1 MIVAMVGTGPDSFDR
16 LVRPL
21 DELAG
26 KNGWEVFI
34 QLGHT
39 RYEPRHCRFERFVE
53 RDVLL
58 RLIGQAELVI
68 TQGGYG
74 GIRDALQ
81 FDKPILA
88 VPRYPALKESP
99 DQQEEMVRAME
110 KKGYLIGLYDINGLE
125 TAIRGAMGFKPNPR
139 SGSAIPKMLAEYVTA
154 HIAG

>member
-21 DELAG
+21 DKLAG
-26 KNGWEVFI
+26 KHGWDIFI

-39 RYEPRHCRFERFVE
+39 RYEPRHCKFERFVE

-58 RLIGQAELVI
+58 RMVEQAEFVI

-74 GIRDALQ
+74 GIRDALL

-88 VPRYPALKESP
+88 VPRYPVLNESP
-99 DQQEEMVRAME
+99 DQQDEMVRAME
-110 KKGYLIGLYDINGLE
+110 KKGYLIGLYDIKELE
-125 TAIRGAMGFKPNPR
+125 TAIRRTMNFKPKSR
-139 SGSAIPKMLAEYVTA
+139 SCSTIPKMLAEYVVA
-154 HIAG
+154 HIT

>member
-26 KNGWEVFI
+26 RNGWDVFI

-39 RYEPRHCRFERFVE
+39 RYEPRHCKFERFVE

-58 RLIGQAELVI
+58 RLIEQAALVI

-99 DQQEEMVRAME
+99 DHQDEMVRAME
-110 KKGYLIGLYDINGLE
+110 KEGYLIGLYDIKELE
-125 TAIRGAMGFKPNPR
+125 TMIRGAMGFKPRPR
-139 SGSAIPKMLAEYVTA
+139 SHSTIPKMLAEYVA
-154 HIAG
+154 AISHD